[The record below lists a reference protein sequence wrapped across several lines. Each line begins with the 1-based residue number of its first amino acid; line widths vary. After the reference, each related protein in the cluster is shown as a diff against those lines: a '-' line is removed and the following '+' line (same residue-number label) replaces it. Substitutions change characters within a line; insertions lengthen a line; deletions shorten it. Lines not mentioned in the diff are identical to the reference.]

1 MELTSI
7 NWTLTIWIIV
17 APILLIYI
25 VYNVIKWFRKK

>member
-25 VYNVIKWFRKK
+25 VYNVIK